1 MPSASPRTSAFFPV
15 VYAELRRIAAFQL
28 ARLPPGQTLQP
39 TALVNEAYLKL
50 AGADDVA
57 WQGPGHFFSAAAQ
70 AMREIIVD
78 HARRRSAKK
87 RGSGRPC
94 DPFDTGLN
102 LPSEAMPVDD
112 VLAIDRALSAL
123 ERDHPRKALVVVMR
137 YFGGLSMDQIAVSL
151 DVTTRTIEREW
162 RLARALLAEA
172 LVQDGA
178 R

>member
-1 MPSASPRTSAFFPV
+1 
-15 VYAELRRIAAFQL
+15 
-28 ARLPPGQTLQP
+28 
-39 TALVNEAYLKL
+39 
-50 AGADDVA
+50 
-57 WQGPGHFFSAAAQ
+57 
-70 AMREIIVD
+70 
-78 HARRRSAKK
+78 
-87 RGSGRPC
+87 
-94 DPFDTGLN
+94 
-102 LPSEAMPVDD
+102 MPVDD